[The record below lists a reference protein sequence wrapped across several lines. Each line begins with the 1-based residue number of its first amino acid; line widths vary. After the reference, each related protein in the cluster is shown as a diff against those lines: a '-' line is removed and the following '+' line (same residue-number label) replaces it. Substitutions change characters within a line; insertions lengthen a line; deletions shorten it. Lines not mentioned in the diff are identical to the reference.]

1 MTAQHLTIAAALA
14 LALLALPHFVPP
26 YFMHLLIQILLWG
39 FVYTSWSIMGRFGF
53 VSLGHGAFMG
63 VGAYVP
69 ALLWNYAGLTPWIGI
84 PIGIGFAVLLAL
96 IVGYPCFRLKVVGH
110 YFALVTLALS
120 QVVMLSIVAGR
131 DVTGG
136 SLGFTPKAVGHSWF
150 ALQFPEKVYFYA
162 ISLVLWFVGLGVW
175 YWIDRGIGREALD
188 AISEDEEAA
197 ASIGINVIR
206 EKLRVTLISAA
217 LTALGGAIYWQYM
230 MYLNPETVSG
240 IAVSLQIVFAAIVG
254 GAYAALGPAVGAL
267 LTISLNEGLRV
278 AFGTNF
284 IGAANTIY
292 GILLVLFII
301 FMPRGIVGTIQNA
314 IKGRRPGKVAFY
326 SAIRGAPSPPT
337 DSRPIGS

>member
-14 LALLALPHFVPP
+14 LALVALPHFVPP

-39 FVYTSWSIMGRFGF
+39 FVYTAWSIMGRFGF

-120 QVVMLSIVAGR
+120 QVVMLSIVAAR

-162 ISLVLWFVGLGVW
+162 ISVVLWFGGLAVW

-217 LTALGGAIYWQYM
+217 LTALGGAIYGQYM

-254 GAYAALGPAVGAL
+254 GAYAALGPTVGAL

-314 IKGRRPGKVAFY
+314 IKGRRHGKLAF
-326 SAIRGAPSPPT
+326 
-337 DSRPIGS
+337 

>member
-120 QVVMLSIVAGR
+120 QVVMLSIVAAR

-162 ISLVLWFVGLGVW
+162 ISLVLWFVGLAVW

-217 LTALGGAIYWQYM
+217 LTALGGAIYGQYM

-254 GAYAALGPAVGAL
+254 GAYAALGPTVGAL

-314 IKGRRPGKVAFY
+314 IKGRRPGKVAF
-326 SAIRGAPSPPT
+326 
-337 DSRPIGS
+337 